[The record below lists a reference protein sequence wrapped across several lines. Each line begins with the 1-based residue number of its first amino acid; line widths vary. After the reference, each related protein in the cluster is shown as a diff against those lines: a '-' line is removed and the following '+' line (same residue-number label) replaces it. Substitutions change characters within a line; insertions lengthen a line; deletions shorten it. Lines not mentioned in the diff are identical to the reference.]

1 MSTPPGPALRR
12 SLDEIAEAAGYTT
25 GAVYSNFKGKDD
37 LFLDNVDRIVTD
49 RRLLRAELETLRD
62 SAPAGTFDPATPPSS
77 SWSGAPCH
85 APDLRGT
92 SGPVSDP

>member
-1 MSTPPGPALRR
+1 MPPTNLASSEDSRAGLSTPPDP
-12 SLDEIAEAAGYTT
+12 SLDEMAAEAGYTT

-62 SAPAGTFDPATPPSS
+62 SAPAGTFDPATPPS
-77 SWSGAPCH
+77 
-85 APDLRGT
+85 
-92 SGPVSDP
+92 